1 VTTHLKQDQ
10 EKLAGPWLKDQ
21 VGQVKSLLWLS
32 AGAGA
37 TASVCMVMQC
47 FLLAHLLANLA
58 MENRFDRHLL
68 WFLAIFFLLRPCFLA
83 VKDLLGIR
91 AGRVLCRR
99 LRNMLIETIAA
110 AGPHRNRIAGDGS
123 LSAMVLEQV
132 DAMDDYFVRYL
143 PHKILAVATP
153 VIIVT
158 AVLPHS
164 PVVAGLLTVTA
175 PLIPFFMYLVGNE
188 AVRAGRRQFRALSVL
203 ADRIRTF
210 LQGLSVLRQFNAVPP
225 ARQTLASA
233 SDRFRIKTL
242 AVLRMAFLSSAVLE
256 LFASLGIA
264 VAAVYL
270 GMGLLGYVPWARGT
284 IPVPLSSALFI
295 LLLIPEFYM
304 ALRRLG
310 TDYHARAQAM
320 AAAASLM
327 PLIHARRT
335 VFQGGTGIWAPA
347 GPPGIQMKQV
357 SWQPSGRNRVLHA
370 IDLDIA
376 PGERVG
382 LVGPSGS
389 GKTSLLHLILG
400 FDRPS
405 QGRILVD
412 KTPLDDLNP
421 DRFRQQTAWL
431 GQRPEWFSGTVAQN
445 LGLARPHAGEDE
457 FRQALEAA
465 GAWSFIHPLPHGI
478 HTALGE
484 GGRGFSGGQLQ
495 RLALARA
502 LLQDAW
508 LWILDEP
515 GAHLD
520 PKTAVAV
527 RRHVGQVTR
536 GKTLILAA
544 HHLEGLEWLDTLVR
558 LDNGFITGIER
569 SGHATIS

>member
-1 VTTHLKQDQ
+1 LKSGQ
-10 EKLAGPWLKDQ
+10 EKQAGPWLKDQ
-21 VGQVKSLLWLS
+21 VGHVKSLLWLS
-32 AGAGA
+32 AGAGL
-37 TASVCMVMQC
+37 TASVCMVVQC
-47 FLLAHLLANLA
+47 FLLAHLLAGLA
-58 MENRFDRHLL
+58 MESRFDRHLL
-68 WFLAIFFLLRPCFLA
+68 WLLAIPFLLRPCFLA
-83 VKDLLGIR
+83 IKDLLGFR
-91 AGRVLCRR
+91 AGRKLRSR
-99 LRNMLIETIAA
+99 LRNRLVETIAA
-110 AGPHRNRIAGDGS
+110 AGPHRSRIAGDGS

-153 VIIVT
+153 VIIVA

-164 PVVAGLLTVTA
+164 LVVAGLLTVTA

-210 LQGLSVLRQFNAVPP
+210 LQGLPVLRQINAVPP

-270 GMGLLGYVPWARGT
+270 GMGLLGYVPWARGN

-310 TDYHARAQAM
+310 TDYHARAQAL
-320 AAAASLM
+320 AAAVSLM
-327 PLIHARRT
+327 PLIHACST
-335 VFQGGTGIWAPA
+335 VFSGGTGIWVPA

-357 SWQPSGRNRVLHA
+357 SWQPPGRNRVLQE
-370 IDLDIA
+370 IDLNIA

-405 QGRILVD
+405 EGQILVD
-412 KTPLDDLNP
+412 GQPLDSLNP
-421 DRFRQQTAWL
+421 DRFRQQLAWL
-431 GQRPEWFSGTVAQN
+431 GQRPEWFSGTVARN
-445 LGLARPHAGEDE
+445 LGLARPHAGEDA

-465 GAWSFIHPLPHGI
+465 GAWSFIEPLPDSI

-484 GGRGFSGGQLQ
+484 GGQGFSGGQLQ

-520 PKTAVAV
+520 PQTAVAV

-536 GKTLILAA
+536 GKTVILAA

-558 LDNGFITGIER
+558 LDNGRITGIER
-569 SGHATIS
+569 LGHGTVS

>member
-1 VTTHLKQDQ
+1 VTRHLKPDP
-10 EKLAGPWLKDQ
+10 EKQAGKWLK
-21 VGQVKSLLWLS
+21 GQVVQVTSLLWLS

-37 TASVCMVMQC
+37 TASVCMVVQC
-47 FLLAHLLANLA
+47 FLLAHLLAGLA

-68 WFLAIFFLLRPCFLA
+68 WFLALPFLLRPCFLA
-83 VKDLLGIR
+83 IKELLGFR
-91 AGRVLCRR
+91 AGRVLRRR
-99 LRNMLIETIAA
+99 LRQSLLETIAA
-110 AGPHRNRIAGDGS
+110 AGPHRSRIAGDGS

-153 VIIVT
+153 VLIVA

-188 AVRAGRRQFRALSVL
+188 AVRAGRRQFQALSVL

-210 LQGLSVLRQFNAVPP
+210 LQGLPVLRQLNAVPP
-225 ARQTLASA
+225 ARQTLAAA

-284 IPVPLSSALFI
+284 IPVPLNSALFI
-295 LLLIPEFYM
+295 LLLIPEFYT

-310 TDYHARAQAM
+310 ADYHARAQAM
-320 AAAASLM
+320 AAAVSLM

-335 VFQGGTGIWAPA
+335 VFQGGTKVWVPA
-347 GPPGIQMKQV
+347 GPPGIQMQQM

-370 IDLDIA
+370 IDLDIM

-389 GKTSLLHLILG
+389 GKTSLLNLILG

-405 QGRILVD
+405 EGQILVNGH
-412 KTPLDDLNP
+412 PLDALNP
-421 DRFRQQTAWL
+421 DRFRQQIAWL

-445 LGLARPHAGEDE
+445 LALARPHAGEDD
-457 FRQALEAA
+457 FRQALAAA
-465 GAWSFIHPLPHGI
+465 GAWAFIHPLPHGI

-484 GGRGFSGGQLQ
+484 GGQGFSGGQLQ

-520 PKTAVAV
+520 PETAVAV
-527 RRHVGQVTR
+527 RRHMGQVTR
-536 GKTLILAA
+536 GRTLILAA
-544 HHLEGLEWLDTLVR
+544 HHLEGLAWLDTLIR
-558 LDNGFITGIER
+558 LDNGRITDIER
-569 SGHATIS
+569 FRHGPVS

>member
-1 VTTHLKQDQ
+1 LKPGR
-10 EKLAGPWLKDQ
+10 EKQAGAWLKDEM
-21 VGQVKSLLWLS
+21 GQVKPLLWLS
-32 AGAGA
+32 AVAGM
-37 TASVCMVMQC
+37 TASVCMVAQC
-47 FLLAHLLANLA
+47 FLTAHFLAGLAT
-58 MENRFDRHLL
+58 EIRFDRHLL
-68 WFLAIFFLLRPCFLA
+68 WLLAIPFVLRPCFLA
-83 VKDLLGIR
+83 VKEMLGVR
-91 AGRVLCRR
+91 AGRLVRRR
-99 LRNMLIETIAA
+99 LRQTLLETIAA
-110 AGPHRNRIAGDGS
+110 AGPHRSRIAGDGS

-153 VIIVT
+153 VIIVA

-164 PVVAGLLTVTA
+164 LVVAALLIVTA
-175 PLIPFFMYLVGNE
+175 PLIPFFMVLVGNE
-188 AVRAGRRQFRALSVL
+188 AVRAGRRQFRSLSVL
-203 ADRIRTF
+203 ADQIRTF
-210 LQGLSVLRQFNAVPP
+210 LQGLPVLRQVNAVST

-242 AVLRMAFLSSAVLE
+242 AVLRMAFLSAAVLE

-284 IPVPLSSALFI
+284 VPVPLGSALFI

-310 TDYHARAQAM
+310 ADYHARAQAM

-327 PLIHARRT
+327 PLIHARGT
-335 VFQGGTGIWAPA
+335 VFQGGTKIWMPA
-347 GPPGIQMKQV
+347 GPPGIHMKQV
-357 SWQPSGRNRVLHA
+357 SWQPPGRNRILHA

-405 QGRILVD
+405 DGQILVD
-412 KTPLDDLNP
+412 GHPLDSLNP
-421 DRFRQQTAWL
+421 DRFRRQIAWL

-445 LGLARPHAGEDE
+445 LGLARPHAGEKK

-465 GAWSFIHPLPHGI
+465 GAWAFIAPLPEGI

-508 LWILDEP
+508 LWVLDEP

-520 PKTAVAV
+520 PETAVTV
-527 RRHVGQVTR
+527 RRHIGLVSR
-536 GKTLILAA
+536 GRTLILAA

-558 LDNGFITGIER
+558 LDNGRITGIER
-569 SGHATIS
+569 CHHGTVT

>member
-1 VTTHLKQDQ
+1 MTTRLKPNQ
-10 EKLAGPWLKDQ
+10 EKQAGAWLKDQ
-21 VGQVKSLLWLS
+21 VRQVTSLLWLS
-32 AGAGA
+32 AGAGM
-37 TASVCMVMQC
+37 TASVCMVAQC
-47 FLLAHLLANLA
+47 FLVAGLLAGLA
-58 MENRFDRHLL
+58 METRFDRYLL
-68 WFLAIFFLLRPCFLA
+68 WLLAIPMVLRPCFLA
-83 VKDLLGIR
+83 VKEMLGVR
-91 AGRVLCRR
+91 AGRLVRRR
-99 LRNMLIETIAA
+99 LRQTLLETIAA
-110 AGPHRNRIAGDGS
+110 AGPHRSRIAGDGS
-123 LSAMVLEQV
+123 LSAMLLEQV
-132 DAMDDYFVRYL
+132 DAMDDYFVRYV

-153 VIIVT
+153 VLIVA

-164 PVVAGLLTVTA
+164 PVVAALMTVTA
-175 PLIPFFMYLVGNE
+175 PLIPFFMVLVGNE
-188 AVRAGRRQFRALSVL
+188 AGRAGRRQFSALSLL

-210 LQGLSVLRQFNAVPP
+210 LQGLPVLRQLNAVPE

-284 IPVPLSSALFI
+284 VPVPLNSALFI

-310 TDYHARAQAM
+310 ADYHARAQAM
-320 AAAASLM
+320 AAAASLL
-327 PLIHARRT
+327 PLIRARRT
-335 VFQGGTGIWAPA
+335 VFQGGTKTWVPA
-347 GPPGIQMKQV
+347 GPLGIRMQQV
-357 SWQPSGRNRVLHA
+357 SWQPPGRNRVLDG

-405 QGRILVD
+405 KGQILVD
-412 KTPLDDLNP
+412 GHPLDSLDP
-421 DRFRQQTAWL
+421 DRFRKQIAWL

-445 LGLARPHAGEDE
+445 LGLARPNAGEDT

-465 GAWSFIHPLPHGI
+465 GAWAFIKHLPDGI

-520 PKTAVAV
+520 PETAVAV
-527 RRHVGQVTR
+527 RRHIGRVSHGR
-536 GKTLILAA
+536 TLILAA
-544 HHLEGLEWLDTLVR
+544 HHLEGLKWLDTLVR
-558 LDNGFITGIER
+558 LENGRITGIER
-569 SGHATIS
+569 RCHDTTS

>member
-1 VTTHLKQDQ
+1 MTRHSTPDQ
-10 EKLAGPWLKDQ
+10 EKQAGTWLKGQ
-21 VGQVKSLLWLS
+21 VGQVTSLLWLS

-37 TASVCMVMQC
+37 TASVCMVVQC
-47 FLLAHLLANLA
+47 YFLAHLLAGLA

-68 WFLAIFFLLRPCFLA
+68 WLLALPFLLRPCFLA
-83 VKDLLGIR
+83 IKELLGTN
-91 AGRVLCRR
+91 AGRVLRRR
-99 LRNMLIETIAA
+99 LRQSLVETIAA
-110 AGPHRNRIAGDGS
+110 AGPHRSRIAGDGS

-164 PVVAGLLTVTA
+164 PMVAGLLTVTA

-188 AVRAGRRQFRALSVL
+188 AVRAGRRQFRALSML
-203 ADRIRTF
+203 ADRIRTM
-210 LQGLSVLRQFNAVPP
+210 LQGLPVLRQLDAVPP
-225 ARQTLASA
+225 ARQTLAAA
-233 SDRFRIKTL
+233 SDRLRIKTL
-242 AVLRMAFLSSAVLE
+242 KVLRMAFLSSAVLE

-310 TDYHARAQAM
+310 AEAM
-320 AAAASLM
+320 AAAVTLM
-327 PLIHARRT
+327 PLIHARSR
-335 VFQGGTGIWAPA
+335 VFSGGTDIWVPA

-357 SWQPSGRNRVLHA
+357 SWRPSGRNRVLHG

-405 QGRILVD
+405 EGQLLVD
-412 KTPLDDLNP
+412 GKPLDSLNP
-421 DRFRQQTAWL
+421 DRFRQQIAWL

-445 LGLARPHAGEDE
+445 LGLARPHAGEDA

-465 GAWSFIHPLPHGI
+465 GAWAFIEPLPDGM

-484 GGRGFSGGQLQ
+484 GGRGFSGGQRQ

-520 PKTAVAV
+520 PETAVAV

-558 LDNGFITGIER
+558 LDNGRITGIER
-569 SGHATIS
+569 FCHGQVS